1 MSAEPVVYSAGVQY
15 WAPSSPGDIADRWTI
30 LKLKVARCADA
41 DKRQAC
47 ARRLEELVLPRFD
60 ETTTG
65 VVNALGRINETLWD
79 LEDAVRASMAQPN
92 TPENQARFLRA
103 ARCIPLLN
111 DTRNHLKKR
120 IDEMSGYTDLQDAKV
135 YTRMPPRCASECR
148 A

>member
-1 MSAEPVVYSAGVQY
+1 MATGGPTVYDSGVQY

-30 LKLKVARCADA
+30 LKLKVARCED
-41 DKRQAC
+41 DVRRQAC
-47 ARRLEELVLPRFD
+47 ARRLQELVLPRFD

-79 LEDAVRASMAQPN
+79 LENVVRAAMAQPN
-92 TPENQARFLRA
+92 TPDNQARFLRA

-120 IDEMSGYTDLQDAKV
+120 IDEMSGFSDLQDVKL
-135 YTRMPPRCASECR
+135 YS
-148 A
+148 